1 MARLTDEPPAE
12 LADGKIRMG
21 VYAIRNTV
29 DGAVYVGS
37 TADID
42 ARWAQHRAALDRASH
57 LNEQLQN
64 AWIRHGATAFEFVIL
79 ERVEDSDALAHAEQR
94 WIDRYGADDL
104 HHVYNG
110 QTRVIRKLRK
120 LLTLDQTARRLGLR
134 PTTLR
139 RWVDTGLVSC
149 HRASTDGS
157 RRLDPEQIGFDR
169 EEIGGARER
178 IRQLEGHRVAGI
190 VARLR
195 AHRERIRRWLGR
207 GRYPRHRLDDGP
219 ETAEDLTHGGG
230 DE

>member
-1 MARLTDEPPAE
+1 MAGPSAK
-12 LADGKIRMG
+12 ARMG
-21 VYAIRNTV
+21 VYAIRNTL

-57 LNEQLQN
+57 PDEQLQA
-64 AWIRHGATAFEFVIL
+64 AWIRDGAAAFEFIL
-79 ERVEDSDALAHAEQR
+79 LEPVEDGDALAQAEQR

-149 HRASTDGS
+149 HHASTDGS
-157 RRLDPEQIGFDR
+157 RHLDPEQLGFDR

-178 IRQLEGHRVAGI
+178 IRRSEGHRVAGI
-190 VARLR
+190 VARVR

-219 ETAEDLTHGGG
+219 ETAEDLTHGGS